1 MFTTDGQTA
10 EGWCRLCR
18 IPPGNSGTSRE
29 SSSDSLTSLG
39 ASAISSV
46 LTCARRFLVGNLGK
60 NVKKK
65 CKKEIPVKVAK
76 MLYLDLVEGPT
87 LSITCC
93 ERPVTLMEPSA
104 GAGGNVV
111 RQVVDVDVDGCQ
123 WCIMRAPIDWW
134 ILKVERKNHRR
145 SGYPSPTPGSHC
157 ALHQVVLATF
167 AHQTGHLL
175 HVGRPLLVGH
185 RLAGRVRESHSRC
198 Q

>member
-1 MFTTDGQTA
+1 
-10 EGWCRLCR
+10 
-18 IPPGNSGTSRE
+18 
-29 SSSDSLTSLG
+29 
-39 ASAISSV
+39 
-46 LTCARRFLVGNLGK
+46 
-60 NVKKK
+60 
-65 CKKEIPVKVAK
+65 

-198 Q
+198 QQLLVELLLADVRREGQKVVAEIIGNDLQGDGLDEVVPEVVLIDLRDELDDS